1 MKRVKFL
8 KNVSRETA
16 REQPYKELL
25 PRCLWMWGVK
35 EKDMGGLAPWYIK
48 SRFNVTLQQFCYSSL

>member
-35 EKDMGGLAPWYIK
+35 EKDMGGLSPLYIK
-48 SRFNVTLQQFCYSSL
+48 SPE